1 MIAEAVLKT
10 LGRRHDLRGEV
21 VLVTAG
27 GTREPIDP
35 VRYVGNRSSGKMGHA
50 IAAAA
55 LAIYVPA
62 RRAMLIDPIVAL
74 RYE

>member
-1 MIAEAVLKT
+1 MIYVPYQQAPALWMDIGVRT
-10 LGRRHDLRGEV
+10 AGDPLRV
-21 VLVTAG
+21 APAVTAG
-27 GTREPIDP
+27 DP
-35 VRYVGNRSSGKMGHA
+35 ATFVA
-50 IAAAA
+50 IPLALIAAAA